1 MISAVVAAFN
11 EDKAIA
17 ETVRRIHDVLKVADL
32 GEFEVVVVDD
42 GSEDG
47 TGALAEAAGARVLRH
62 PHNIGYGRSLKSGI
76 EAARFDTIIIT
87 DADGTYPIERMPE
100 LLSMYRRGYD
110 MVVGA
115 RTGRQYQG
123 SLVTSLMR
131 FLLRSLVEWTTG
143 RHIPDINSGLR
154 VFSRNSIMGYNKHL
168 CDTFSFT
175 TSATLAYMM
184 TGRFVGYL
192 PIGYGE
198 RIGKTHVRLWRDS
211 MRTLQFIVQAIIYYN
226 PLKIFLLMSLICVAG
241 AVVSIIIGIVFH
253 LATGF
258 MMGVGTLLV
267 AILIFALGLLADL
280 LRQILGK

>member
-11 EDKAIA
+11 ENKAIA
-17 ETVRRIHDVLKVADL
+17 DTVRRIHDVLAASGL
-32 GEFEVVVVDD
+32 GEFEIVVVDD
-42 GSEDG
+42 GSGDG
-47 TGALAEAAGARVLRH
+47 TGKLAEAAGARVVRH

-76 EAARFDTIIIT
+76 EAARFDTIVIA

-100 LLSMYRRGYD
+100 LIAMYRQGYD

-115 RTGRQYQG
+115 RSGRQYQG
-123 SLVTSLMR
+123 GAAKSFMR
-131 FLLRSLVEWTTG
+131 FLLRLLVEWTTG
-143 RHIPDINSGLR
+143 RRIPDINSGLR
-154 VFSRNSIMGYNKHL
+154 VFSRDTILGYSKHL

-192 PIGYGE
+192 PIDYGD
-198 RIGKTHVRLWRDS
+198 RIGKTHVRLSRDS
-211 MRTLQFIVQAIIYYN
+211 LRTLQFIVQAIIYYN

-241 AVVSIIIGIVFH
+241 AVVSILIGIVFH

>member
-17 ETVRRIHDVLKVADL
+17 DTVHRIHDVLSAAGL
-32 GEFEVVVVDD
+32 GEFEIVVVDD
-42 GSEDG
+42 GSQDT
-47 TGALAEAAGARVLRH
+47 TGALAQAAGARVVRH

-76 EAARFDTIIIT
+76 EAARFDTIVIT
-87 DADGTYPIERMPE
+87 DADATYPIERMPE
-100 LLSMYRRGYD
+100 LIAMYRQGYD

-115 RTGRQYQG
+115 RSGRQYQG
-123 SLVTSLMR
+123 GPAKSFMR
-131 FLLRSLVEWTTG
+131 FLLRLLVEWTTG
-143 RHIPDINSGLR
+143 RRIPDINSGLR
-154 VFSRNSIMGYNKHL
+154 VFSRNTILGYSKHL

-192 PIGYGE
+192 PIAYGD
-198 RIGKTHVRLWRDS
+198 RIGTTHVRLRRDS
-211 MRTLQFIVQAIIYYN
+211 LRTLQFIVQAIVYYN
-226 PLKIFLLMSLICVAG
+226 PLKIFLLMSLVCLAG
-241 AVVSIIIGIVFH
+241 AVASILIGIVFH

-258 MMGVGTLLV
+258 TMGVGTLLV
-267 AILIFALGLLADL
+267 AIVIFALGLLADL

>member
-11 EDKAIA
+11 EDKAVA
-17 ETVRRIHDVLKVADL
+17 DTVRRIHDVLNLANL

-42 GSEDG
+42 GSQDG
-47 TGALAEAAGARVLRH
+47 SGALAEAAGARVLRH

-76 EAARFDTIIIT
+76 EAARFDTIIIA

-100 LLSMYRRGYD
+100 LIRMYRQGYD

-115 RTGRQYQG
+115 RTGRQYHG
-123 SLVTSLMR
+123 SLAKSFMR

-143 RHIPDINSGLR
+143 RRIPDINSGLR

-192 PIGYGE
+192 PISYNE
-198 RIGKTHVRLWRDS
+198 RIGQTHVQLWRDS
-211 MRTLQFIVQAIIYYN
+211 LRTLQFIVQAIIYYN

-241 AVVSIIIGIVFH
+241 AAVSILIGIVFH

>member
-17 ETVRRIHDVLKVADL
+17 DTVHRIHDVLSAAGL
-32 GEFEVVVVDD
+32 GEFEIVVVDD
-42 GSEDG
+42 GSQDT
-47 TGALAEAAGARVLRH
+47 TGALAQAAGARVVRH

-76 EAARFDTIIIT
+76 EAARFDTIVIT
-87 DADGTYPIERMPE
+87 DADATYPIERMPE
-100 LLSMYRRGYD
+100 LIAMYRQGYD

-115 RTGRQYQG
+115 RSGRQYQG
-123 SLVTSLMR
+123 GPAKSFMR
-131 FLLRSLVEWTTG
+131 FLLRLLVEWTTG
-143 RHIPDINSGLR
+143 RRIPDINSGLR
-154 VFSRNSIMGYNKHL
+154 VFSRNTILGYSKHL

-192 PIGYGE
+192 PIAYGD
-198 RIGKTHVRLWRDS
+198 RIGTTHVRLRRDS
-211 MRTLQFIVQAIIYYN
+211 LRTLQFIVQAIVYYN
-226 PLKIFLLMSLICVAG
+226 PLKIFLLMSLVCLAG
-241 AVVSIIIGIVFH
+241 AVVSILIGIVFH

-258 MMGVGTLLV
+258 TMGVGTLLV
-267 AILIFALGLLADL
+267 AIVIFALGLLADL